1 MRMSSWSIDRGK
13 HVPIAYNVT
22 GRTRYRD
29 EKRPPSGA
37 ADVFQ

>member
-1 MRMSSWSIDRGK
+1 
-13 HVPIAYNVT
+13 VPIANNVT

-29 EKRPPSGA
+29 QKRRPSGA

>member
-1 MRMSSWSIDRGK
+1 LWSSRRGK
-13 HVPIAYNVT
+13 REPIGSNVT